1 MLDGLSNRR
10 IRRIAPVV
18 TVVTPVVGGV
28 VDAMTLFG
36 IGLILGGCVLL
47 AAASAGI
54 GRARRADRVNDDEYD
69 DQPYGGGSYPRDDE
83 RGRPDR
89 DHRQDERWPGPQR
102 GGRPRQVA
110 PPRIQRSAL
119 LAKTVLLGVVR
130 ADVRRSRVYESK
142 AYDGAARN
150 VSNAGRRD
158 PYRRNVPLP
167 PPPARR
173 LLPSQVPTREN
184 TRVPEPPHNR
194 TR

>member
-54 GRARRADRVNDDEYD
+54 GRARRADRVD
-69 DQPYGGGSYPRDDE
+69 DDE
-83 RGRPDR
+83 RGRTERDR
-89 DHRQDERWPGPQR
+89 RQDERWPGPQR
-102 GGRPRQVA
+102 GGRPRPVA

-173 LLPSQVPTREN
+173 LPPSQVPTREN
-184 TRVPEPPHNR
+184 TRVPEPPRNR